1 MWAGG
6 TRRRTAGSWR
16 TGPRWATSGERG
28 PGTGRGAQRLLP
40 WELLWLLHRGRM
52 LAVGWGPAP
61 VGPHR
66 WGDTSCWDGGPPQW
80 GHSSVGPPRWGGCR
94 PLGRGP
100 APRVVQ
106 PLVWS
111 SPGGTMPAVGRG
123 PAPVGPRVRFPFKDP
138 VGAAAAGGGGGGG
151 LRAGPVR
158 PAGPPRPL
166 SRRHGDPAGRRRLS
180 HAKRPTKAT
189 GPGRAGGPLPGRG
202 VVGVRPRRGAPIPA
216 PAGRPVPWPVPQSH
230 LGAGCPGSSPVPPAP
245 PAQPSL
251 APWQDA

>member
-1 MWAGG
+1 M
-6 TRRRTAGSWR
+6 
-16 TGPRWATSGERG
+16 
-28 PGTGRGAQRLLP
+28 GRGAQRLLP

-151 LRAGPVR
+151 SAGRAR
-158 PAGPPRPL
+158 PPRRAPAAIVP
-166 SRRHGDPAGRRRLS
+166 SPWRPRRPPAPFTCKAPDKGDGA
-180 HAKRPTKAT
+180 
-189 GPGRAGGPLPGRG
+189 GPGRGPPPGEGGGG
-202 VVGVRPRRGAPIPA
+202 CPA
-216 PAGRPVPWPVPQSH
+216 TAGRPHPSPRGTPCSLAGTPIPPRGGMPRLQP
-230 LGAGCPGSSPVPPAP
+230 GAPGSPS
-245 PAQPSL
+245 PAQPSPVAGCLTL
-251 APWQDA
+251 APVGSRSPADRPGRSVPLPQGAAV

>member
-28 PGTGRGAQRLLP
+28 PGMGRGAQRLLP

-151 LRAGPVR
+151 VCGPGPSAPPGPRGHCPVAMATPPAAGAFHMQSAR
-158 PAGPPRPL
+158 Q
-166 SRRHGDPAGRRRLS
+166 RRR
-180 HAKRPTKAT
+180 
-189 GPGRAGGPLPGRG
+189 GRAGQGAPSRGGGWWVSGHGGAPPSQPPRDALFPGRYPNPTSG
-202 VVGVRPRRGAPIPA
+202 RDAPA
-216 PAGRPVPWPVPQSH
+216 PAR
-230 LGAGCPGSSPVPPAP
+230 CPRLP
-245 PAQPSL
+245 QPSP
-251 APWQDA
+251 A